1 MFDAIPFPKKR
12 FTTESDSEHS
22 PEAPSA
28 QPASSA
34 CDASVPHLFPEQLA
48 ETDMDE
54 VPALPG
60 NAESTAAGPLLP
72 ELPSIPAFL
81 RSSERA
87 TTLLAGI
94 TGLVLGIITSLAAYY
109 ATPAGNVVER
119 IFDPSDAATLIP
131 VTVLSLF
138 FFGCA
143 IVFLR
148 SWRMRAT
155 ARVAN
160 GPLSVTVA
168 EAITGQGP
176 AAVVAWLDA
185 PVTVASPLLRRVQ
198 TVSRQW
204 LVSPGLADADLA
216 LQHHV
221 AADAENLHA
230 AYSMP
235 RTIVW
240 ALPVLGLIGTV
251 IGIALAV
258 GGFAEFLGGDIDDIA
273 AVKRNLVGVTGG
285 LSFAFLITLLGLVTA
300 LVLMFFSSAMQARE
314 EAFLADLQSWVS
326 ERILPALQR
335 AQPASLPTTPAFG
348 GEGFFPAFRQ
358 EMRNG
363 ARFMGQILS
372 RSGEEVTQLLANDRR
387 ARETA
392 VERGAALLRRE
403 LAAAAA
409 EVAQSGERAA
419 QHMADATVRL
429 VAESEAVLRT
439 VVGQTDE
446 LRALLATLAAEI
458 ANQTATLADVGYTLP
473 EALNVQAE
481 ALREAGA
488 SATALASSVRDSL
501 QAERESIAAVQEMQ
515 IGLALNKVAEQ
526 VAAQSRETHSAAT
539 AVKDLSEATLA
550 LAACHTS
557 VQEGI
562 HSLRELRLN
571 DALSELGQ
579 GLEKIGPVLE
589 RFQQPF
595 VLTAVPLQMP
605 AQHAG

>member
-1 MFDAIPFPKKR
+1 MLDAIPFPKKR
-12 FTTESDSEHS
+12 ITTESAPELAAEDPSTMQAVPARETANPEPLLAQFAEHDTD
-22 PEAPSA
+22 EA
-28 QPASSA
+28 
-34 CDASVPHLFPEQLA
+34 
-48 ETDMDE
+48 
-54 VPALPG
+54 PALPG
-60 NAESTAAGPLLP
+60 DAGQTTAGPRLP
-72 ELPSIPAFL
+72 ELPSAPPFL
-81 RSSERA
+81 GSSERA
-87 TTLLAGI
+87 TKLLAGI
-94 TGLVLGIITSLAAYY
+94 TGLVLGILTSLVAYY
-109 ATPAGNVVER
+109 ATPAGSVVER
-119 IFDPSDAATLIP
+119 IFDPYNAATLIP

-168 EAITGQGP
+168 EAISGHGP
-176 AAVVAWLDA
+176 AAVVAWLEA

-198 TVSRQW
+198 SVTRQW

-230 AYSMP
+230 AYGMP

-314 EAFLADLQSWVS
+314 EAFLADLQGWVS

-335 AQPASLPTTPAFG
+335 AQPAPVATAPAFG
-348 GEGFFPAFRQ
+348 GDGFFVAFRQ

-363 ARFMGQILS
+363 ARFMGQILA
-372 RSGEEVTQLLANDRR
+372 RSGEEVTQLLANDRE

-392 VERGAALLRRE
+392 VEMGAALLRRE

-409 EVAQSGERAA
+409 EVAHSGERAA

-439 VVGQTDE
+439 VVGQADE
-446 LRALLATLAAEI
+446 LRAMLATLAAEI
-458 ANQTATLADVGYTLP
+458 ANQTATLADVGYAVP
-473 EALNVQAE
+473 EALNAQVE

-488 SATALASSVRDSL
+488 SATALAASVRESL

-515 IGLALNKVAEQ
+515 IGPALNKVAEQ
-526 VAAQSRETHSAAT
+526 VAAQSRETQSAAT

-550 LAACHTS
+550 LAACHTA

-562 HSLRELRLN
+562 QSLRELRLN

-595 VLTAVPLQMP
+595 VLTAVPVQMP
-605 AQHAG
+605 AQHSG

>member
-1 MFDAIPFPKKR
+1 MSDAIPFPNSR
-12 FTTESDSEHS
+12 FTTESAPELAAEDPSTMHAAPACETATPVPLPAQIAEHDTDVD
-22 PEAPSA
+22 PA
-28 QPASSA
+28 QPGDAGESA
-34 CDASVPHLFPEQLA
+34 V
-48 ETDMDE
+48 
-54 VPALPG
+54 
-60 NAESTAAGPLLP
+60 GPLLP
-72 ELPSIPAFL
+72 ELPSAPPFL
-81 RSSERA
+81 HASERA
-87 TTLLAGI
+87 TRLAAGATGI
-94 TGLVLGIITSLAAYY
+94 VLGIITSLAAYY
-109 ATPAGNVVER
+109 ATPAGGVVER
-119 IFDPSDAATLIP
+119 IFDPSNAATLIP
-131 VTVLSLF
+131 FTVLSLF
-138 FFGCA
+138 FYGCA

-155 ARVAN
+155 ARIAN
-160 GPLSVTVA
+160 GPLSVMVA
-168 EAITGQGP
+168 EAISGHGP
-176 AAVVAWLDA
+176 AAVVAWLEA
-185 PVTVASPLLRRVQ
+185 PVTVASPFLRRVQ
-198 TVSRQW
+198 SVTRQW
-204 LVSPGLADADLA
+204 LASPGLTDADLA

-230 AYSMP
+230 AYGMP

-314 EAFLADLQSWVS
+314 EAFLADLQGWVS

-335 AQPASLPTTPAFG
+335 AQPAPVTTAPTFG
-348 GEGFFPAFRQ
+348 SEGFFAALRL

-363 ARFMGQILS
+363 ARFMGQILT

-392 VERGAALLRRE
+392 VEMGAALLRRE
-403 LAAAAA
+403 LAAVAV

-439 VVGQTDE
+439 VVGQADE
-446 LRALLATLAAEI
+446 LRVMLATLGAEI
-458 ANQTATLADVGYTLP
+458 ALQTATLTDIGYTLP
-473 EALNVQAE
+473 EALNAQVE

-488 SATALASSVRDSL
+488 GAGALANSVRESL

-515 IGLALNKVAEQ
+515 IGPALNKVAEQ
-526 VAAQSRETHSAAT
+526 VSAQSRETQSAAT

-550 LAACHTS
+550 LAACHTA

-562 HSLRELRLN
+562 RSLRELRLN

-595 VLTAVPLQMP
+595 VLTAVPAQRP